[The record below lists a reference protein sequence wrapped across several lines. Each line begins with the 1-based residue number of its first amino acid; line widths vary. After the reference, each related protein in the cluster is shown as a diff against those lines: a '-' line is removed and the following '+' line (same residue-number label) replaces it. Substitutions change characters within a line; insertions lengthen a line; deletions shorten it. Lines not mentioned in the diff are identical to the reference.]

1 MSLARHRRRSLRA
14 TAAAL
19 VVLFGAAIGAVGVA
33 FASPEGSAGD
43 AGAVQSEARATVI
56 LDESG
61 CLSVS
66 QPELRRLA
74 GIELGP
80 LLVPPP
86 SQTEPE
92 EALDVARLTLICDAT
107 RAVIRVRSRAS
118 GASARA
124 ADVRT
129 IEREVSL
136 ADFPAD
142 AVARGLTLAS
152 IELLA
157 TLETTVRAKLTGDRA
172 PAAPPT
178 QASPAASSL
187 SIAVVGLRRE
197 FFGGVGLG
205 AWGGRVDLLR
215 DSGRLRITGDLEV
228 DVSGTTPS
236 ALGDARALLGSVAG
250 FAGGRFAPARNVVLS
265 LSAGAR
271 GGVARLQGVPLGDA
285 GAVGSTIWR
294 PWWGPAL
301 SARATVGGARLAALA
316 SIELGITASGA
327 EALSGTAT
335 VLAVRG
341 AWLTAAAGAEF

>member
-1 MSLARHRRRSLRA
+1 MSLARHRRRSPRA

-19 VVLFGAAIGAVGVA
+19 VVLLGATSGAVAVV
-33 FASPEGSAGD
+33 FAAPEARAAD
-43 AGAVQSEARATVI
+43 AGAVEARATVI

-61 CLSVS
+61 CRSVS

-80 LLVPPP
+80 LLMPPA
-86 SQTEPE
+86 SQTELE
-92 EALDVARLTLICDAT
+92 EGALDVARLTLLCDAT

-118 GASARA
+118 GSSPRGGDA
-124 ADVRT
+124 RT

-136 ADFPAD
+136 ADFLPAD
-142 AVARGLTLAS
+142 AVARGLTLAA

-157 TLETTVRAKLTGDRA
+157 TLETTVRAKVSGDRA
-172 PAAPPT
+172 LAAPPT
-178 QASPAASSL
+178 VATPAASSF
-187 SIAVVGLRRE
+187 SIAVAGLRRE

-205 AWGGRVDLLR
+205 AWGGRVELVR
-215 DSGRLRITGDLEV
+215 DGGRLRITGDLEV
-228 DVSGTTPS
+228 DASGATPS
-236 ALGDARALLGSVAG
+236 ALGDARALLGSAAG

-265 LSAGAR
+265 ISAGAR
-271 GGVARLQGVPLGDA
+271 GGVARLQGLPLAAA

-316 SIELGITASGA
+316 SIELGVTASGA

-341 AWLTAAAGAEF
+341 AWLTAAVGVQF